1 MKKKG
6 LALLLLSVFIVV
18 SCLSASFVQA
28 DASPSIEL
36 VFDSLQGKQ
45 GDILVATIKVNNVRN
60 FAGYQ
65 VNIIYDRNVFKP
77 VDPETGKDYGSATQL
92 VGGTLLKNQKYG
104 PTPLAVHNL
113 NTGVLNFS
121 NTYIY
126 LENYKKSGEPEES
139 GIIGKIGFK
148 VIEARNTRVKFA
160 ESATMPDSIS
170 GTYLFDWDGN
180 TLSGYDVIQ
189 PERIDLGFDPYQ
201 TMEPTPTPDS
211 TPTPP
216 PTMGGTPLIVDVVPE
231 LDDTNGEATTAV
243 DTDKVKDALD
253 EADSSGGIKNIEFT
267 VQKVEGADAYIT
279 ELPKEFFT
287 KTDIEYKISIS
298 TEFGTLEVPSNMM
311 SHPEMLKEI
320 VQASDI
326 QFVIKSIDREEL
338 SSELKAL
345 IGNRPVVDISIAV
358 DGRKLAWNNPDAEFR
373 VSIPY
378 TPSSQELDNHEH
390 IVVLYINDAGAPVS
404 VPSGR
409 YDTAAGCVT
418 FTTTHL
424 SRYAVAYVHK
434 TFTDI
439 GSYSWA
445 KKQIEVLASKGVING
460 TSDTTYTPG
469 ADITR
474 ADFMILLVKALGLT
488 ASVDSN
494 FDDISKNDY
503 FYEYVGIAKK
513 LGITSGVGNN
523 KFNPREKITRQD
535 MMVLTTNA
543 LKIAG
548 KISGTG
554 TASDVQR
561 FTDKSLI
568 ASYAVEG
575 VATLVKEGIV
585 VGSGDVI
592 NPRGNASRAELAAIV
607 YKIYNK

>member
-1 MKKKG
+1 MD
-6 LALLLLSVFIVV
+6 F
-18 SCLSASFVQA
+18 
-28 DASPSIEL
+28 
-36 VFDSLQGKQ
+36 
-45 GDILVATIKVNNVRN
+45 T
-60 FAGYQ
+60 
-65 VNIIYDRNVFKP
+65 
-77 VDPETGKDYGSATQL
+77 
-92 VGGTLLKNQKYG
+92 
-104 PTPLAVHNL
+104 
-113 NTGVLNFS
+113 
-121 NTYIY
+121 
-126 LENYKKSGEPEES
+126 
-139 GIIGKIGFK
+139 
-148 VIEARNTRVKFA
+148 
-160 ESATMPDSIS
+160 
-170 GTYLFDWDGN
+170 
-180 TLSGYDVIQ
+180 
-189 PERIDLGFDPYQ
+189 
-201 TMEPTPTPDS
+201 PTPTPTS
-211 TPTPP
+211 TTKV
-216 PTMGGTPLIVDVVPE
+216 TLTKVDVVPE
-231 LDDTNGEATTAV
+231 LDDATREAKVAIDV
-243 DTDKVKDALD
+243 GKVKDALD
-253 EADSSGGIKNIEFT
+253 AAESSGGIKRIEFA
-267 VQKVEGADAYIT
+267 VQEVEGAGAYIL
-279 ELPKEFFT
+279 ELPKEFLT
-287 KTDIEYKISIS
+287 KTGIEYKFLIS
-298 TEFGTLEVPSNMM
+298 TEFGALEVSSNMM
-311 SHPEMLKEI
+311 NHPEMLKAI
-320 VQASDI
+320 VKDTAI
-326 QFVIKSIDREEL
+326 QFVVKSIDREEL

-345 IGNRPVVDISIAV
+345 NGNRPVVDISIVV
-358 DGRKLAWNNPDAEFR
+358 DGKKLAWNNPDAQVT

-378 TPSSQELDNHEH
+378 TPSSQELGNHEH

-409 YDTAAGCVT
+409 YDTASGRVT

-439 GSYSWA
+439 GSYGWA

-548 KISGTG
+548 KISSTG
-554 TASDVQR
+554 TAADVQR

-592 NPRGNASRAELAAIV
+592 NPKGNASRAELAAIV
-607 YKIYNK
+607 YKIYSK

>member
-1 MKKKG
+1 MKKKRI
-6 LALLLLSVFIVV
+6 ALLLSILMVLLCFPSG
-18 SCLSASFVQA
+18 FVQA
-28 DASPSIEL
+28 DASSSIEL
-36 VFDSLQGKQ
+36 VFDRLTGKP
-45 GDILVATIKVNNVRN
+45 GDILVATIKVNNIKN

-65 VNIIYDRNVFKP
+65 VNIKYDQNILKP
-77 VDPETGKDYGSATQL
+77 VDPETGKDYNSNTPL
-92 VGGTLLKNQKYG
+92 VGEAILTNQKFG
-104 PTPLAVHNL
+104 TSPLANHDL
-113 NTGVLNFS
+113 KQGMLNFA
-121 NTYIY
+121 NVYIN
-126 LENYKKSGEPEES
+126 LSGYKNSGVPEES

-148 VIEARNTRVKFA
+148 VIQARNTQVTFSETVK
-160 ESATMPDSIS
+160 MPGADFGIV
-170 GTYLFDWDGN
+170 LFDWNGDVI
-180 TLSGYDVIQ
+180 TGYDVIQ
-189 PERIDLGFDPYQ
+189 PGRLDLGFEPSPRITPDNDTTPV
-201 TMEPTPTPDS
+201 PTPVSTLNVTPDK
-211 TPTPP
+211 
-216 PTMGGTPLIVDVVPE
+216 VDVVPE
-231 LDDTNGEATTAV
+231 LDDAIGEARVTIEA
-243 DTDKVKDALD
+243 DKVKDALD
-253 EADSSGGIKNIEFT
+253 AAESYDGVKYIEFA
-267 VQKVEGADAYIT
+267 VEKVEGADAYIV
-279 ELPKEFFT
+279 ELPKDYLN
-287 KTDIEYKISIS
+287 KSRIEHKIFIS
-298 TEFGTLEVPSNMM
+298 TEYGKLEVPSNMM
-311 SHPEMLKEI
+311 NHPDMLNAI
-320 VQASDI
+320 VKGSVI
-326 QFVIKSIDREEL
+326 QFVIRNVAKEEL
-338 SSELKAL
+338 SSELRAL
-345 IGNRPVVDISIAV
+345 IGNRPVVDIDIMV
-358 DGRKLAWNNPDAEFR
+358 DGKKLDWNNPDAQIR

-378 TPSSQELDNHEH
+378 KPSSQELNNHEH
-390 IVVLYINDAGAPVS
+390 IVVLYINNAGTSVS

-409 YDTAAGCVT
+409 YDTASGSVT
-418 FTTTHL
+418 FTTNHL

-439 GSYSWA
+439 GSYGWA

-494 FDDISKNDY
+494 FDDVSKNDY

-554 TASDVQR
+554 TAADVQR
-561 FTDKSLI
+561 FSDKSLI

-585 VGSGDVI
+585 VGSGDII

-607 YKIYNK
+607 YKIYYK